1 MGTSASSWFLSQA
14 VFEAV
19 NDAVGNQKSML
30 ALIRALKLAS
40 NLKHY
45 LYEILGRKSHGQCGR
60 ANSMGVESMDD

>member
-30 ALIRALKLAS
+30 AWIRALKLAS
-40 NLKHY
+40 NLKH
-45 LYEILGRKSHGQCGR
+45 YEILGRKSHGQCGR
-60 ANSMGVESMDD
+60 ANSMGVESMDY